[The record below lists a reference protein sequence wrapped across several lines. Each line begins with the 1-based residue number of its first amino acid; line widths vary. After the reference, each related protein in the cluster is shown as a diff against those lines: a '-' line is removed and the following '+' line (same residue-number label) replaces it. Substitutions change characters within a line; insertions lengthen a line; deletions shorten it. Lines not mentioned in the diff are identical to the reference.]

1 MSQRGRATTHQP
13 DEQAGM
19 RLDKWLWAARFFKTR
34 SLAADEVGRGRVM
47 VNGQA
52 AKAARDVRVG
62 DELQVRQ
69 GDVARDVV
77 IRALIAA
84 RGPATVAQTM
94 YEETAGSLARR
105 AAAAS
110 ARRLASEP
118 AHAIT
123 QGRPTKRDRRA
134 IERTHVDWQRW
145 SASIDPA

>member
-1 MSQRGRATTHQP
+1 MSQRGRGTIQQTGEP
-13 DEQAGM
+13 TGM
-19 RLDKWLWAARFFKTR
+19 RLDKWLWAARFYKTR
-34 SLAADEVGRGRVM
+34 SLAADEVGRGRVT

-52 AKAARDVRVG
+52 AKSAREVRVG

-69 GDVARDVV
+69 GDVSRTVV
-77 IRALIAA
+77 VRALSAI
-84 RGPATVAQTM
+84 RGPAIVAQTM
-94 YEETAGSLARR
+94 YEESAASLALR

-134 IERTHVDWQRW
+134 IERTQVDWQRW
-145 SASIDPA
+145 SASIDST

>member
-1 MSQRGRATTHQP
+1 MS
-13 DEQAGM
+13 
-19 RLDKWLWAARFFKTR
+19 
-34 SLAADEVGRGRVM
+34 
-47 VNGQA
+47 
-52 AKAARDVRVG
+52 
-62 DELQVRQ
+62 
-69 GDVARDVV
+69 ARDVV
-77 IRALIAA
+77 IRALIAT

-94 YEETAGSLARR
+94 YEETAASLARR